1 MSRKRWITVM
11 IVAGLVVAGCATE
24 SSEEDR
30 GADAADAKSAV
41 ATGTGQAGD
50 ACALIRADEVAA
62 IVGEPV
68 TARPEGV
75 LPNKSSCMYE
85 NEATRMTWFGI
96 TVTWSGGRE
105 SWEIMQSGTALA
117 VEIMGEEFS
126 DVNVDSIV
134 TPGPVPGL
142 GDAAVFSDIMPSA
155 ILEGDVLIEML
166 VTFLPEPERHFVPLG
181 RKALARL

>member
-1 MSRKRWITVM
+1 MV
-11 IVAGLVVAGCATE
+11 VAGLVAAGCASE
-24 SSEEDR
+24 SSEEQDR
-30 GADAADAKSAV
+30 GSEVADAPSAG
-41 ATGTGQAGD
+41 ASAGHAEAGD
-50 ACALIRADEVAA
+50 ACALIRPEEVAA

-68 TARPEGV
+68 RARPEAAR
-75 LPNKSSCMYE
+75 PNKSSCMYE
-85 NEATRMTWFGI
+85 NRESGRPWLGI

-105 SWEIMQSGTALA
+105 SWEIMQSGTDLA
-117 VEIMGEEFS
+117 VGVMSEDFS

-134 TPGPVPGL
+134 RPGPVPGL